1 MFFKIISDEFFL
13 RDAGFINLIFFI
25 FKIFLIALS
34 IEFFEELQLIILL
47 GIILPYCLS
56 PTLIVFTFNKTLS
69 VIPLDELPIRN
80 LQFFMNE

>member
-1 MFFKIISDEFFL
+1 MNFFL

-47 GIILPYCLS
+47 A
-56 PTLIVFTFNKTLS
+56 
-69 VIPLDELPIRN
+69 
-80 LQFFMNE
+80 QFYPFAYRQH